1 MSENVTHTAVVED
14 CFNMMFATSD
24 AICDAFKDA
33 GRHHIQFSQF
43 GSVTR
48 SGDKFTIPLLEKYR
62 TNYDARKDEEQLGYK
77 LAFVLGWLCHRAAD
91 RQMKVVFREAE
102 PESREFPTDCSIYH
116 DAFIFHKLYADNRST
131 PFPYRTAHFEKRME
145 SLPAAAEVKANAV
158 ANTYRYMWQRFLL
171 ELQTFVQ
178 DTTNVDTWFD
188 KLHAKH
194 QEQVI
199 HLDRYAEAALT
210 PDPVKVKRF
219 IEDTNFYSEEDRI
232 IQLTQALRKG
242 AKPSPEEVEA
252 AFAEEPS
259 SQYAQAV
266 KMGYGYLRSASA
278 YFEEK
283 IDQDTLKD
291 WLDVGKKGRDGQ
303 SV

>member
-14 CFNMMFATSD
+14 CFNMMFASEQ
-24 AICDAFKDA
+24 ICEAFKEA
-33 GRHHIQFSQF
+33 GRKHIQFSQF

-62 TNYDARKDEEQLGYK
+62 TNWDARKEEGQLGYK

-116 DAFIFHKLYADNRST
+116 DAFIFHKLYKGNSKT
-131 PFPYRTAHFEKRME
+131 PFPYQTAHFEKNME
-145 SLPAAAEVKANAV
+145 SLAASAAIKVHAAADSLRVN
-158 ANTYRYMWQRFLL
+158 WQRVLL
-171 ELQTFVQ
+171 EMQTFIKE
-178 DTTNVDTWFD
+178 TGNVEEWLN

-194 QEQVI
+194 QEQTI
-199 HLDRYAEAALT
+199 HLGRYAEAVMT
-210 PDPVKVKRF
+210 PDPDKMKRF
-219 IEDTNFYSEEDRI
+219 VTDTHFYCEEDALIR
-232 IQLTQALRKG
+232 LAEALRQG
-242 AKPSPEEVEA
+242 ATPSQQEIEA
-252 AFAEEPS
+252 AFAEEPAS
-259 SQYAQAV
+259 HYAHAL
-266 KMGYGYLRSASA
+266 KLGFGYLRSASA
-278 YFEEK
+278 YFEDR

-291 WLDVGKKGRDGQ
+291 QLDVGKKGRDGQ